1 MDRTMND
8 KELKTLLDKAHSNLK
23 GKFAPKETL
32 FLDRV
37 NRKVMRFK
45 HLNEVEIN
53 KLKEIGK

>member
-1 MDRTMND
+1 MND
-8 KELKTLLDKAHSNLK
+8 KELKALLDKAHANLK

-32 FLDRV
+32 FLDRI

-53 KLKEIGK
+53 KLKEIAK

>member
-1 MDRTMND
+1 MTD
-8 KELKTLLDKAHSNLK
+8 KDIKTLLDKAHSNLK